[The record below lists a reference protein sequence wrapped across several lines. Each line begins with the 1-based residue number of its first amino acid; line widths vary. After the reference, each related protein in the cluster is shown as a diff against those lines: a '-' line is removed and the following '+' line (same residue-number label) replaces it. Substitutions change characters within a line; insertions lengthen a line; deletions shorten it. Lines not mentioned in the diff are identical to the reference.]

1 MKDKLEKK
9 AKLFIA
15 DEIVEFKRVSKKQ
28 DKIDVAKE
36 KKRQE
41 FLKKLRERY

>member
-1 MKDKLEKK
+1 MKKEKP
-9 AKLFIA
+9 
-15 DEIVEFKRVSKKQ
+15 EQSKKPIVKKK
-28 DKIDVAKE
+28 DLNKELTNE